1 MKCAF
6 VYPKRKIPQHKRC
19 QAPLAD
25 GTQCGSY
32 KRHNKPTC
40 ANHAKFKV
48 LRMRN
53 KTKYF
58 KKCYKNGTSRGRLMT
73 EPCGAQ
79 CISDKKKGHQCMRMV
94 SKHITGQ
101 AYCTEHVLKICY
113 KNGTSRG
120 AQCISDK
127 KKGHQCMRM
136 VTKNVTNQAY
146 LAEVYHR

>member
-1 MKCAF
+1 
-6 VYPKRKIPQHKRC
+6 
-19 QAPLAD
+19 
-25 GTQCGSY
+25 
-32 KRHNKPTC
+32 
-40 ANHAKFKV
+40 
-48 LRMRN
+48 
-53 KTKYF
+53 
-58 KKCYKNGTSRGRLMT
+58 
-73 EPCGAQ
+73 
-79 CISDKKKGHQCMRMV
+79 MRMV

-101 AYCTEHVLKICY
+101 AYCTEHVLKKCY

>member
-1 MKCAF
+1 MKCAL
-6 VYPKRKIPQHKRC
+6 VYPKRNIPQHKRC

-79 CISDKKKGHQCMRMV
+79 CISDKKKGISACEWYLSILRVKHTALNMYLRNAIRMV
-94 SKHITGQ
+94 HRV
-101 AYCTEHVLKICY
+101 VLNVFQTKR
-113 KNGTSRG
+113 KG
-120 AQCISDK
+120 ISA
-127 KKGHQCMRM
+127 C
-136 VTKNVTNQAY
+136 
-146 LAEVYHR
+146 EW